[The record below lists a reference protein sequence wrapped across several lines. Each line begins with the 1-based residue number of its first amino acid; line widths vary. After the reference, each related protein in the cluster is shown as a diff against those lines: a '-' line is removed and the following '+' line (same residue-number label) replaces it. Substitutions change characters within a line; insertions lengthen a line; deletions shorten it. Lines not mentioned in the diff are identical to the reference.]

1 MSGVQWKTAE
11 IGSLVMPVKAW
22 SPAKEAPDEQ
32 LVYVDLSSINR
43 EAKEI
48 VAPQDVAGAEAPSRA
63 KQLLR
68 AGDVLVSTVRPNLN
82 AVSVVPD
89 DLDGATGSTGFCV
102 LRTDPQRLD
111 NTYLF
116 HWVRTPAFVASMV
129 RRATGASYP
138 AVSDRVVKQANIPLP
153 PLPEQRRIAAILDK
167 TDAVRRKRQQ
177 TLDLADQ
184 FLRSAFLD
192 LFGDPVTNPKG
203 WPVKKLGDVGTLDRG
218 RSQHRPRNDA
228 ILLGGPYPL
237 IQTGDVANSRGV
249 IQSYTQT
256 YSEVG
261 LKQSR
266 LWKAGTLCITI
277 AANIANTAVLAFDA
291 CFPDSV
297 VGFAP
302 GSPVT
307 TEFVQGWFSF
317 LQPMLETRAPQ
328 VAQKNINLRILRA
341 LDIPIPPIEL
351 QNHYSKAL
359 RKVRRQRELLSGHK
373 IKLDQLASSLVQRAF
388 RGALFQS

>member
-1 MSGVQWKTAE
+1 ME
-11 IGSLVMPVKAW
+11 R
-22 SPAKEAPDEQ
+22 
-32 LVYVDLSSINR
+32 YVH
-43 EAKEI
+43 
-48 VAPQDVAGAEAPSRA
+48 
-63 KQLLR
+63 
-68 AGDVLVSTVRPNLN
+68 
-82 AVSVVPD
+82 
-89 DLDGATGSTGFCV
+89 GSTMRHVNRKEF
-102 LRTDPQRLD
+102 LST
-111 NTYLF
+111 
-116 HWVRTPAFVASMV
+116 
-129 RRATGASYP
+129 
-138 AVSDRVVKQANIPLP
+138 KIPLP

-167 TDAVRRKRQQ
+167 ADAVRRKRQQ

-192 LFGDPVTNPKG
+192 MFGDPITNPKR
-203 WPVKKLGDVGTLDRG
+203 WPVKKLGDVGVLDRG

-237 IQTGDVANSRGV
+237 IQTGDVANSGGV

-297 VGFAP
+297 VGFTP
-302 GSPVT
+302 GSRVN
-307 TEFVQGWFSF
+307 TEYVQGWFSF

-328 VAQKNINLRILRA
+328 VAQKNINLRILRG

-351 QNHYSKAL
+351 QAQYSKAL
-359 RKVRRQRELLSGHK
+359 LNVRRQRDLLSGHNT
-373 IKLDQLASSLVQRAF
+373 KLDRLASSLVQHAF
-388 RGALFQS
+388 RGGL